1 MPRASRSNKVALAVI
16 AAALLA
22 LVFLQTRGVQLA
34 SDFGQHR
41 SQIHM
46 LRPLV
51 ARARRE
57 PVVYEQ
63 ALKDPAAFA
72 GRPVVWCVDHL
83 SKDVSYVDGQPA
95 HPVAW
100 VNEAGCPTPR
110 AYHRRALRDVAAV
123 VEGAQ
128 PSRCLCATWEPL
140 VELGLNIVEIGRIKS
155 LARRERRF

>member
-100 VNEAGCPTPR
+100 VNEAEVPDTQGPTTGGR
-110 AYHRRALRDVAAV
+110 CATVAAV

-128 PSRCLCATWEPL
+128 PGK
-140 VELGLNIVEIGRIKS
+140 VS
-155 LARRERRF
+155 LRYVGSL